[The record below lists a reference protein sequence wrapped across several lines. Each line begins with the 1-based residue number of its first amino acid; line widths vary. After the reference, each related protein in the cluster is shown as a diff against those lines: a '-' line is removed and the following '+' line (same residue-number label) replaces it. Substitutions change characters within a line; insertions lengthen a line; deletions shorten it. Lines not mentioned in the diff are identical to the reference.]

1 MLAPSPSTFLCW
13 SLLQTVMTS
22 VYGVTF
28 IGARE
33 QIASRLRERGFPWQ
47 DWAELC
53 KLSTYAAQVRQVPWQ
68 SLCAVCPP
76 VASREHTCDA
86 SCTPLAPAP
95 KPSCLAQHVR
105 APACCHH
112 AGPDWLARMWEVLFL
127 LLPTLLNPFQALGR

>member
-1 MLAPSPSTFLCW
+1 MGNFPTPLSP

-53 KLSTYAAQVRQVPWQ
+53 KLSTYAAQVSRFPAKP
-68 SLCAVCPP
+68 LRGPP
-76 VASREHTCDA
+76 
-86 SCTPLAPAP
+86 
-95 KPSCLAQHVR
+95 PSCVK
-105 APACCHH
+105 
-112 AGPDWLARMWEVLFL
+112 
-127 LLPTLLNPFQALGR
+127 